1 MEVTMHRGEVRE
13 VDGLVDIV
21 TTDGIEGQLNE
32 TLLQLRKRAR
42 GVRGS
47 VVADSN
53 GLTVA
58 SDVKGGISASI
69 LSAMSTMIAQSAGS
83 MFENLDMPGPEFI
96 LMEGPESNVAV
107 MHLGEGEATLLVLLE
122 KSVNLGVMKLELQRA
137 ARGIGTA
144 LGFAFGHHAVI
155 SELFVMTKDG
165 LLIGHYSD
173 SLRTDLDRDI
183 LGGMLVAVQQFVQQT
198 LASKSGSL
206 DQLKYGQ
213 HTISFTRGAYTV
225 AAAVARDG
233 DVGDVQ
239 YRVMDALQDFEDK
252 YGATLAKWNG
262 DIAAF
267 PGMDEC
273 FEKILK
279 G

>member
-1 MEVTMHRGEVRE
+1 MHRGEVRE
-13 VDGLVDIV
+13 ADGVVDLV

-58 SDVKGGISASI
+58 SDVKGETSPSI

-83 MFENLDMPGPEFI
+83 MFENLDMPGPEFV
-96 LMEGPESNVAV
+96 LMEGPQSNVAV

-122 KSVNLGVMKLELQRA
+122 KSVNLGIVKIEMQRA
-137 ARGIGTA
+137 ARGIATA

-165 LLIGHYSD
+165 ILIRHYSD
-173 SLRTDLDRDI
+173 SLRTDLDRDV
-183 LGGMLVAVQQFVQQT
+183 LGGMLVVVQQFVQQT

-213 HTISFTRGAYTV
+213 HTISFVRGTHTI

-233 DVGDVQ
+233 EAGDVQ
-239 YRVMDALQDFEDK
+239 YRVMDALQDFEEK
-252 YGATLAKWNG
+252 YAPTLVNWNG
-262 DIAAF
+262 NVAAF
-267 PGMDEC
+267 PGLDEC